1 MRTLGI
7 VFGGP
12 PGSSSDTA
20 GRSGAFAAAWARS
33 GPVDWVLAARS
44 RDAVDA
50 LERRWAPATGGR
62 VFTLEPAGSVRL
74 SWWRAM
80 QSRYREQHEGPRKA
94 PPVAAVL
101 GRLDPTVGRHQ
112 MARILGEQEY
122 DIVWCA
128 DVVAMALYGKVRRD
142 LPVVLDVPAPMDGT
156 AKKTASVPDPGGWHR
171 FEQHVAAS
179 AHLVTVPTLAAREV
193 LGVPGSLAVDPASP
207 TDLAKLDHAVAE
219 MCKWSNAFHGL
230 AR

>member
-1 MRTLGI
+1 VRTLGI

-12 PGSSSDTA
+12 PGST
-20 GRSGAFAAAWARS
+20 SGTEARLRAFAAAWARS

-44 RDAVDA
+44 REASAA
-50 LERRWAPATGGR
+50 LAQRWAPATGGR
-62 VFTLEPAGSVRL
+62 VFTLEPAESVRL
-74 SWWRAM
+74 SWWRGM
-80 QSRYREQHEGPRKA
+80 QARYREQHEGPRQA

-112 MARILGEQEY
+112 MARILGEQPY

-142 LPVVLDVPAPMDGT
+142 LPVVLDVPAPMDAT
-156 AKKTASVPDPGGWHR
+156 ARKTDAVPDPGGWHR

-193 LGVPGSLAVDPASP
+193 LGVPGTLAVDPASRS
-207 TDLAKLDHAVAE
+207 DLATLDHAVAE
-219 MCKWSNAFHGL
+219 VCRWSNAFHGFP
-230 AR
+230 R